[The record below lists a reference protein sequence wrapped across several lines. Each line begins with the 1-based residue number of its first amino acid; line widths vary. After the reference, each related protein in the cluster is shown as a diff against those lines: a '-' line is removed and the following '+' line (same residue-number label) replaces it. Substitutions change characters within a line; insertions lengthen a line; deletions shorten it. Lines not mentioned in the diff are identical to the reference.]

1 MAELEVDPRDLEDMA
16 KKQDGAAEK
25 SGEAK
30 GVTSGVETAV
40 WVTHGVIS
48 GASNTAFTA
57 AEKVRRGAAHNIEQ
71 ASIDLAAKLR
81 AAKETY
87 EGVDADLSANIK
99 KQVLDR

>member
-1 MAELEVDPRDLEDMA
+1 MANLQVDPRYLEELA

-30 GVTSGVETAV
+30 GATSGVETAV

-57 AEKVRRGAAHNIEQ
+57 VEKTRRAAAGNIEQ
-71 ASIDLAAKLR
+71 ASKDLAAKLR
-81 AAKETY
+81 AAGVTY
-87 EGVDADLSANIK
+87 TGVDEDVSVNIA